1 MKKSDRASPG
11 RQPSGSPPARLRK
24 ALATAALLATL
35 APACAPAQTVMRWE
49 PPFTAANP
57 VRFEHVPTQPARK
70 PWVLC
75 VVVPHVKD
83 AYWLAVNYGMVDEA
97 RRLRVEVRFSE
108 AGGYP
113 QLDVQRGQIR
123 ACAADAD
130 VDALI
135 VGAVDR
141 DVMTPELRRI
151 TARMPVIGTVNAIA
165 AEGISGK
172 VGVDWD
178 EMGRAAGAFLARQA
192 QGAGPPVPVA
202 WFPGPRSVSR
212 GVDRAFR
219 EAIAG
224 SRIVIRTTA
233 WGDTGKA
240 VQRNLLQQVLDAH
253 PDLRFVAGN
262 ALLAE
267 AAISV
272 LLERGL
278 ADRIGIVS
286 TYFTP
291 AVHRGILRGRILA
304 AATDA
309 PLLQGRLS
317 VGLAVDLLEKRPTPR
332 HFGPVVRTIERANLD
347 EIAVGES
354 LPPPL
359 QMPRFHVRPGDP
371 D

>member
-1 MKKSDRASPG
+1 M
-11 RQPSGSPPARLRK
+11 
-24 ALATAALLATL
+24 TL
-35 APACAPAQTVMRWE
+35 IAPAAAQTVMRWE
-49 PPFTAANP
+49 PPFTATRP
-57 VRFEHVPTQPARK
+57 VETAHVPTRPASR

-83 AYWLAVNYGMVDEA
+83 AYWLGVNYGMVDEA
-97 RRLRVEVRFSE
+97 RRLRVEVRFAE
-108 AGGYP
+108 AGGYS
-113 QLDVQRGQIR
+113 QLAVQRDQVR
-123 ACAADAD
+123 ACATDRST
-130 VDALI
+130 DALI

-151 TARMPVIGTVNAIA
+151 AARVPVIGTVNAIA
-165 AEGISGK
+165 SEGISGK

-178 EMGRAAGAFLARQA
+178 EMGRAAGAWLARQA
-192 QGAGPPVPVA
+192 QGEGPPVPVA
-202 WFPGPRSVSR
+202 WFPGPRSVSQ

-224 SRIVIRTTA
+224 SRIVVRTTA

-240 VQRNLLQQVLDAH
+240 VQRNLLQQVLDEHA
-253 PDLRFVAGN
+253 DLEFVAGN
-262 ALLAE
+262 ALMAE

-272 LLERGL
+272 LRERGL
-278 ADRIGIVS
+278 QEKVGVVS

-291 AVHRGILRGRILA
+291 AVHRGLLRGRILA

-309 PLLQGRLS
+309 PVLQGRLS
-317 VGLAVDLLEKRPTPR
+317 VGLAVDLLERRPTPR
-332 HFGPVVRTIERANLD
+332 HFGPVVRTIERHDLD
-347 EIAVGES
+347 AIDIGES

-359 QMPRFHVRPGDP
+359 LMPRFHYRPTDR